1 MEFLD
6 EVSKIE
12 SEEYQGSYNPAPRV
26 SERPK
31 MVNHTSDVGK
41 MVYDIYGKGAPGLI
55 FSHCNNFLSAMMMG
69 GFQWWLIESK
79 LKESLTWCRDNNV
92 SHAGLRTTLRTKARK
107 CGLTEELI
115 KEIK

>member
-1 MEFLD
+1 MNFHE

-12 SEEYQGSYNPAPRV
+12 SEDYLGDYPVRQ
-26 SERPK
+26 RPPEK
-31 MVNHTSDVGK
+31 KVNHTTDVGK
-41 MVYDIYGKGAPGLI
+41 IVYDIYGQKAPSLI
-55 FSHCNNFLSAMMMG
+55 FSHCNNFLSAMSKG

-79 LKESLTWCRDNNV
+79 LKESLLWCRDNNV
-92 SHAGLRTTLRTKARK
+92 NHAGLRTTLKTKARK